1 MLYNVLKY
9 SIVDDEIIRSI
20 IYYESIS
27 YNLGLRFETEIEK
40 ALDKLER
47 NPKFYFVLKD
57 KKHRRIPIEGFPYA
71 LIYSIQDDNV
81 IVKLLFP
88 QKEDPAKLWA
98 QLYSL

>member
-1 MLYNVLKY
+1 MVYNVFKY

-20 IYYESIS
+20 LYYESVS
-27 YNLGLRFETEIEK
+27 YDLGLRFETEIEK
-40 ALDKLER
+40 ALDKLES
-47 NPKFYFVLKD
+47 NPTFYLLLKD

-71 LIYSIQDDNV
+71 LIYSIHNHDV

-88 QKEDPAKLWA
+88 EKEDPAKLWA